1 MKQLPINNFLRDKFI
16 AHKKLVVNEPFD
28 YKCYNFVLSVHSLN
42 FGVNNFL
49 VLSHK
54 R

>member
-16 AHKKLVVNEPFD
+16 AYKKLVVNVPFD
-28 YKCYNFVLSVHSLN
+28 YKCVLSVHSLN